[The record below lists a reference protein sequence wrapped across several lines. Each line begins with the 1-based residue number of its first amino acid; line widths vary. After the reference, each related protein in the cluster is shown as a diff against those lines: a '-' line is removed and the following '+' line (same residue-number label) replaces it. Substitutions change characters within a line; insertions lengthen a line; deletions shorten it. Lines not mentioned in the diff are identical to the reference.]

1 MRQLPRLVGCAG
13 VYPRGVGGPGG
24 RAVVRMARDRDADER
39 GLFVVMRRCCVV
51 LALLAMVIGGLS
63 ALPAQ
68 AVDKDWV
75 PPAGVSFNEP
85 RGGPKARTKLVR
97 RVIAG
102 IKNARKGSTIRF
114 AMYSFD
120 RRDVANALLKAHRR
134 GVNVQLIV
142 NDNWTSYQT
151 VRLRR
156 ELGTKPRKKSFY
168 VICKGACR
176 GGKGNLHMKVYAFSE
191 TGAATKVIMTGSANL
206 TNRAVSLQWND
217 QVTLLDQPG
226 LYDAFLEIFRE
237 LKFDKRVSP
246 RRLTYEGG
254 ESFDALFYREV
265 DPNSTI
271 NSALQPRLPTP
282 SEDPVMRRLRLIDCD
297 AESGFGLQGK
307 TKIRI
312 MMYGWNKDRGVYLA
326 KRIAEL
332 KREGCDI
339 AVITSVAGG
348 KVVKILNRARIPI
361 KSADYDYQTDLITEE
376 ETVNFYSHLKVL
388 TVNGTYGGKSV
399 RTVWTGSENWSGTS
413 FLNDE
418 LIIHMTSDKVYEKY
432 LDRYRKLWNRFTHPV
447 GVHPEN
453 LPVP

>member
-1 MRQLPRLVGCAG
+1 
-13 VYPRGVGGPGG
+13 
-24 RAVVRMARDRDADER
+24 
-39 GLFVVMRRCCVV
+39 MRRWCVV
-51 LALLAMVIGGLS
+51 VALLAMVIGGLS
-63 ALPAQ
+63 SLPAQ

-75 PPAGVSFNEP
+75 PTSGVAFNEP

-102 IKNARKGSTIRF
+102 IRNARKGSTIRF

-134 GVNVQLIV
+134 GVNVQLVV

-156 ELGTKPRKKSFY
+156 ALGTKPRKKSFY
-168 VICKGACR
+168 VICNGSCR

-191 TGAATKVIMTGSANL
+191 TGAASKVIMTGSANL

-217 QVTLLDQPG
+217 QVTLLNQPG
-226 LYDAFLEIFRE
+226 LYDAFVKVFRE

-246 RRLTYEGG
+246 RRLTYDGG
-254 ESFDALFYREV
+254 DSFDALFYREV

-271 NSALQPRLPTP
+271 NSALQPRFPGP
-282 SEDPVMRRLRLIDCD
+282 ADDPVMKRLRRIDCA
-297 AESGFGLQGK
+297 AEKGFGLKGK

-312 MMYGWNKDRGVYLA
+312 MMYGWNKNRGIYLA
-326 KRIAEL
+326 ERIAEL
-332 KREGCDI
+332 KREGCNI
-339 AVITSVAGG
+339 GIITSVAGG
-348 KVVKILNRARIPI
+348 KVVQILKRAKIPL
-361 KSADYDYQTDLITEE
+361 KSADYDYQTNLITEE
-376 ETVNFYSHLKVL
+376 EVVNFYSHLKVL
-388 TVNGTYGGKSV
+388 TVNGTYGGESV

-418 LIIHMTSDKVYEKY
+418 LIIHMTSDKVYAKY
-432 LDRYRKLWNRFTHPV
+432 LERYRKLWNRYTHAV

-453 LPVP
+453 LPPP